1 MLKIAAMEAEYTKLK
16 DRNADQDMQLMND
29 SYQIESLK
37 KDTDNKNRVFYSAK
51 IYNIEGIE
59 SL

>member
-1 MLKIAAMEAEYTKLK
+1 MEAEYTKLK